1 MTLLPKKRI
10 IWILVVVVIMTV
22 LAAVGRR
29 QGWWGQTPPL
39 EVAVDKVTERSIV
52 ETVLASGKIQPITE
66 VKISSEVS
74 GEIVVLNIKEG
85 DAVRKGQLLAKINPE
100 MMAAALDRNEAAVN
114 NAKSGLASAKVRLR
128 QLQNILRLT
137 VEPAYQRTAKLFE
150 GKVATQAEW
159 EAARSQYESAQQDIE
174 SAQQAVEGA
183 EYLVQSAKASQ
194 NEMREQLARTNI
206 LAPMDGIVT
215 KLSVELGERVVGT
228 IQMAGTEMI
237 RIADLTRM
245 EVRVDVSESDV
256 VRVKY
261 GDSVQVEVDAYPGRI
276 FEGVVRE
283 IANSSSASAL
293 PGTGGA
299 DQVTNFMVKIS
310 MLGDNQGPNFLF
322 RPGMSA
328 SAEITTRRVAGALSL
343 PINAVTLRDSE
354 GQPLGTESGSGSGD
368 AEENNSEEDSRTT
381 NRRQT
386 SEGPSP
392 GSGKTDREVVFV
404 RKGDA
409 VDQRTVTTGIQDDR
423 YIQILSGLKA
433 GEEVVVAPYSA
444 ITRDL
449 NKGRKIK
456 VVPLDELFQS
466 QED

>member
-1 MTLLPKKRI
+1 MPSISNKRI
-10 IWILVVVVIMTV
+10 IWISVVVLIMAI
-22 LAAVGRR
+22 LAAVGSR
-29 QGWWGQTPPL
+29 QGWWGQTSPM
-39 EVAVDKVTERSIV
+39 EVAVEKVEARDLV

-85 DAVRKGQLLAKINPE
+85 EPVRKGQLLARINPE

-114 NAKSGLASAKVRLR
+114 NAKSGLATARVRLR

-137 VEPAYQRTAKLFE
+137 VEPAYKRTAKLYE
-150 GKVATQAEW
+150 DKVATQAEW

-174 SAQQAVEGA
+174 SALQTVEGA
-183 EYLVQSAKASQ
+183 EFMVQSAQASQ
-194 NEMREQLARTNI
+194 KEMREQLARTNI

-237 RIADLTRM
+237 RIADLTKM

-256 VRVKY
+256 VRVKD
-261 GDSVQVEVDAYPGRI
+261 GDSVKLEVDAYPGRT

-328 SAEITTRRVAGALSL
+328 SAEITTRRVSGALSL
-343 PINAVTLRDSE
+343 PINAVTLRDQD
-354 GQPLGTESGSGSGD
+354 GQPLGTGNDSGTEGSGD
-368 AEENNSEEDSRTT
+368 NESGDNAR
-381 NRRQT
+381 
-386 SEGPSP
+386 
-392 GSGKTDREVVFV
+392 GSSGEQAALKHAGGFDGTDREVVFV
-404 RKGDA
+404 RKGDS
-409 VDQRTVTTGIQDDR
+409 VEQRTVVSGIQDDR
-423 YIQILSGLKA
+423 YIQIVNGLKA

-444 ITRDL
+444 VSRDL
-449 NKGRKIK
+449 TRGRKVK
-456 VVPLDELFQS
+456 VVARDDLFQS
-466 QED
+466 GD

>member
-1 MTLLPKKRI
+1 M
-10 IWILVVVVIMTV
+10 VIVMAI

-29 QGWWGQTPPL
+29 QGWWGETPPL
-39 EVAVDKVTERSIV
+39 EVAVEKVAARSLV

-85 DAVRKGQLLAKINPE
+85 DAVRKGQLLARINPE

-137 VEPAYQRTAKLFE
+137 VEPAYKRTAKLYE
-150 GKVATQAEW
+150 DKVATQAEW

-183 EYLVQSAKASQ
+183 EFMVQSAKASQ

-256 VRVKY
+256 VRVTN
-261 GDSVQVEVDAYPGRI
+261 GDSVKVEVDAYPGRI

-328 SAEITTRRVAGALSL
+328 SAEITTRRVDGALSL
-343 PINAVTLRDSE
+343 PINAVTLRDPD
-354 GQPLGTESGSGSGD
+354 GQPVGSGSDSGTGD
-368 AEENNSEEDSRTT
+368 DQEGAAPKSSQGQGGNNE
-381 NRRQT
+381 
-386 SEGPSP
+386 
-392 GSGKTDREVVFV
+392 SGVSNAGNDREVVFV
-404 RKGDA
+404 RQGDT
-409 VDQRTVTTGIQDDR
+409 VEQRTVVTGIQDDR
-423 YIQILSGLKA
+423 FIQISSGLKS

-444 ITRDL
+444 ISRDL
-449 NKGRKIK
+449 TKGRKIK
-456 VVPLDELFQS
+456 VVPQDQLFQGK
-466 QED
+466 D